1 MWQRIQTVFL
11 GVAAIALIVGLV
23 MPLWE
28 ARAGEEI
35 IVLTPFYLVRGGQ
48 YFYYPYALTASLSV
62 AALTLIFL
70 TIRRYDNR
78 MVQMKLGLFNTLILT
93 GIMVCIVVF
102 VIQLQ
107 NQYPVARNG
116 YGMYSVFAAVVC
128 NWLAVRFIRRDEKLV
143 RDSDRLR

>member
-11 GVAAIALIVGLV
+11 AVAAIALIVALV
-23 MPLWE
+23 QPLWE
-28 ARAGEEI
+28 ARVGEEKI
-35 IVLTPFYLVRGGQ
+35 ILTPFYLLQDNQ
-48 YFYYPYALTASLSV
+48 YLYYPYALTAVLTV
-62 AALTLIFL
+62 AGLTLTFL

-93 GIMVCIVVF
+93 AVMGCIVIF
-102 VIQLQ
+102 VLQL
-107 NQYPVARNG
+107 NKQYPLAHNG
-116 YGMYSVFAAVVC
+116 IAMYFVFAAVVC

>member
-35 IVLTPFYLVRGGQ
+35 IVLAPFYLLKGGQ
-48 YFYYPYALTASLSV
+48 YYYYPYALTAVLSV
-62 AALTLIFL
+62 AALTLVFL

-78 MVQMKLGLFNTLILT
+78 LVQMKLGLFNTIILT
-93 GIMVCIVVF
+93 GIMICIVVF
-102 VIQLQ
+102 VLQLQ
-107 NQYPVARNG
+107 KQYPVARNG
-116 YGMYSVFAAVVC
+116 YGMFFIFGAVIC

-143 RDSDRLR
+143 RDSERLR